1 MELRVRCLVVE
12 FEEGNSNYDNS
23 LYRRYKN
30 IKQTFCSRVWRVW
43 TWDRCLGLSKQP
55 SRLEGTGPHFQGER
69 ARKHGACPKTRFA
82 VAGQGREVSVRP
94 LSDVAPFLLS
104 LNGFPAVSRLLRARQ
119 LALGPY
125 ILSLGSAR
133 PTLQRPCRCCFQ
145 KNRVP
150 LYLPNIFVRPW
161 YSVRYV

>member
-1 MELRVRCLVVE
+1 MGC
-12 FEEGNSNYDNS
+12 N
-23 LYRRYKN
+23 
-30 IKQTFCSRVWRVW
+30 
-43 TWDRCLGLSKQP
+43 WDGCLGLSKQP

-94 LSDVAPFLLS
+94 LSDVAPFLIS
-104 LNGFPAVSRLLRARQ
+104 LNGLPAVSRLLRARQ

-133 PTLQRPCRCCFQ
+133 PPLQRPCRCCFQ

-161 YSVRYV
+161 YSVRINCLISVMPNVLPCGTLHRGERVWNGASRMRVFAT